1 MKKALILGTHS
12 FIDGGSKV
20 GMQHLAEGLARDGW
34 QVDYVATSSS
44 PIDVWG
50 RQRHARLRRVWG
62 QQQDRVGVPIE
73 PGLKEYAFKA
83 MFPAHRL
90 FLRAAWQLKSY
101 AWLMPAWA
109 KEQRYDLC
117 MHEAS
122 PNVIYFAHCH
132 ARLRIFR
139 LADWPDGFA
148 HELHPVL
155 LKEFTRHL
163 ASSVYDEV
171 WAVSQPL
178 ADYALAINPDNCV
191 VTIPNGVEV
200 MFDAAS
206 TASNSAARSEKSA
219 IFLGGLS
226 AWVDLELVHGA
237 ARLLPDW
244 TFNLYGPGRA
254 PTHALPANVHYHPP
268 VPRASVPALLARH
281 EVGLIPLKESEGRM
295 RFVERPLKFYEYISA
310 GLGVASTDIGAL
322 RQGMGDLATYGNAP
336 ENFAAAIEAA
346 RASGKSRTAAQSKRF
361 MQEHGWEVIA
371 GQAIARINALLAVKT

>member
-1 MKKALILGTHS
+1 MKKALVLGTHS

-44 PIDVWG
+44 PVDLWG
-50 RQRHARLRRVWG
+50 RQRHARLRRVWLQG
-62 QQQDRVGVPIE
+62 QDRKGVPIE

-83 MFPAHRL
+83 LFPAHRL
-90 FLRAAWQLKSY
+90 FLRAAWQLKTF
-101 AWLMPAWA
+101 AWLMPAWTA
-109 KEQRYDLC
+109 MQSYDLC

-122 PNVIYFAHCH
+122 PNVIYFPHCD

-155 LKEFTRHL
+155 LQQFTKHL

-178 ADYALAINPDNCV
+178 ADYALAINPSNTV
-191 VTIPNGVEV
+191 LTIPNGVEL
-200 MFDAAS
+200 MFEAPA
-206 TASNSAARSEKSA
+206 NGEMRVQKSA

-226 AWVDLELVHGA
+226 AWVDTDLIHGA

-244 TFNLYGPGRA
+244 TFNIHGPGSA
-254 PTHALPANVHYHPP
+254 SSHALPPNVHYHPA
-268 VPRASVPALLARH
+268 VPRASVPTLLARH
-281 EVGLIPLKESEGRM
+281 EVGLVPLKESQGRM

-310 GLGVASTDIGAL
+310 GLGVASTDVGAL
-322 RQGMGDLATYGNAP
+322 RQGMGAWASFGNTPQSYAH
-336 ENFAAAIEAA
+336 AIEAA
-346 RASGKSRTAAQSKRF
+346 RAQGSARTPEESRRF
-361 MQEHGWEVIA
+361 MQENGWNVITR
-371 GQAIARINALLAVKT
+371 QAIARINALLAARP

>member
-1 MKKALILGTHS
+1 MKTALILGTHS

-44 PIDVWG
+44 PVDVWG
-50 RQRHARLRRVWG
+50 KQRHARLGRVWLRG
-62 QQQDRVGVPIE
+62 QDRVGVPIE

-83 MFPAHRL
+83 LFPAHRL
-90 FLRAAWQLKSY
+90 FLRAAWQLRTF

-109 KEQRYDLC
+109 KTRTYDLC

-122 PNVIYFAHCH
+122 PNVIYFPRCE

-155 LKEFTRHL
+155 LQQFTRLL
-163 ASSVYDEV
+163 ASPIYDEV
-171 WAVSQPL
+171 WAVSKPL
-178 ADYALAINPDNCV
+178 ADYALSINPAHTV
-191 VTIPNGVEV
+191 VTMPNGVEPL
-200 MFDAAS
+200 FDAVS
-206 TASNSAARSEKSA
+206 TSATRAQKSA
-219 IFLGGLS
+219 IFLGGFS
-226 AWVDLELVHGA
+226 AWVDLDLVHSA

-254 PTHALPANVHYHPP
+254 PASASALPGNVHYHPA
-268 VPRASVPALLARH
+268 VSRASIPALLARH
-281 EVGLIPLKESEGRM
+281 EVGLVPLKDSQDRM

-322 RQGMGDLATYGNAP
+322 RQGMGALADYGNTP
-336 ENFAAAIEAA
+336 ESFAAAIEAA
-346 RASGKSRTAAQSKRF
+346 RTKGGARPATESRRF
-361 MQEHGWEVIA
+361 MQEHAWNVITR
-371 GQAIARINALLAVKT
+371 QAIGRINALLAAKA

>member
-1 MKKALILGTHS
+1 MKTALILGTHS

-50 RQRHARLRRVWG
+50 RQRHARLRRVWLRG
-62 QQQDRVGVPIE
+62 QDRAGVPIE

-83 MFPAHRL
+83 LFPAHRL
-90 FLRAAWQLKSY
+90 FLRAAWQLRTFV
-101 AWLMPAWA
+101 WLMPAWA
-109 KEQRYDLC
+109 RTRTYDLC

-122 PNVIYFAHCH
+122 PNVMYFPHCN

-155 LKEFTRHL
+155 LQQFTRL
-163 ASSVYDEV
+163 MASPIYDEV
-171 WAVSQPL
+171 WAVSRPL
-178 ADYALAINPDNCV
+178 ADYALSINPAGTV
-191 VTIPNGVEV
+191 VTIPNGVEP
-200 MFDAAS
+200 MFDA
-206 TASNSAARSEKSA
+206 SAAGTARARRSA

-226 AWVDLELVHGA
+226 AWVDVDLIHGA

-244 TFNLYGPGRA
+244 TFHIYGPGQA
-254 PTHALPANVHYHPP
+254 PASAVPANVHYHPA
-268 VPRASVPALLARH
+268 VSRTSVPALLAQH
-281 EVGLIPLKESEGRM
+281 EVGLVPLKDSQGRL

-322 RQGMGDLATYGNAP
+322 RQGMGALAEYGNTA
-336 ENFAAAIEAA
+336 ERYAAAIEAA
-346 RASGKSRTAAQSKRF
+346 RANGSARTAAESQRF
-361 MQEHGWEVIA
+361 MQEHAWSAITR
-371 GQAIARINALLAVKT
+371 QAIRRIDALLAAKA